1 TNDKPTEAGDYT
13 VTAASPS
20 GAAASDAFTIAPKIL
35 AWNARGVSVNAKVYD
50 GETGAVLSG
59 IPGLTGIARGDE
71 GKVTLDPILA
81 EADFDTAAVGK
92 NKTVTVTGYAL
103 TGEKA
108 FNYALPAAL
117 TLKGEIKAL
126 SGSDAPLVTPDLSA
140 PELIKLIDTP
150 PIYKADPATDAEL
163 WNMVYALR
171 EDTAFRSLTP
181 ESSASLLF
189 MDLELVRASDGAAY
203 SLANGESIKVVFP
216 YPNATIAQRSNNYHF
231 VLLHYKASGTESI
244 PVKAES
250 YGIEVTLT
258 ELSPYVLAWAQIKTG
273 GGGGG
278 SAPVET
284 VTPEP
289 VAPVTVSKATLTHI
303 SGLNRVETSVA
314 ISRQGWTSA
323 ETVILAPGGQNNL
336 IDALAVAPLAGQEKA
351 PILLSTGSLDPGVV
365 AEIQRLGA
373 KKVYAV
379 GAINQAVIDALQA
392 VLPGVEVETLKGANR
407 FETANLINAKLAAPQ
422 GTFVVGYNAIA
433 DAVSAASFAAAN
445 GYAIQIAS
453 PDGSVSA
460 APTGTA
466 YVLGGPTLVQDV
478 AGATRLYGATRYET
492 NKAIRD
498 ALTFEYT
505 NIYTADGNTLVD
517 ALTGSALAAQTK
529 SAVVLLP
536 GNDPTGTDFGAITTE
551 TKVYAFGG

>member
-1 TNDKPTEAGDYT
+1 MPKISKNLCYNSVTFADVNTSVSGGVTVREENQAAVQLLSAAAEVLESQAIGYKMSFRSMGGTPLEAISNIAPGSQVSAPAAPERAGYIFAGWYADEAYTAPWSFASAVDADMTLFANWNPLDEGGPGSVPLQSVSLDRTALTLTVGATGTLNVSYSPADTTDSKTVNWTSSAPNVATVTGGVVTAVSAGTAT
-13 VTAASPS
+13 VTATVGDKTASC
-20 GAAASDAFTIAPKIL
+20 L
-35 AWNARGVSVNAKVYD
+35 
-50 GETGAVLSG
+50 
-59 IPGLTGIARGDE
+59 
-71 GKVTLDPILA
+71 
-81 EADFDTAAVGK
+81 
-92 NKTVTVTGYAL
+92 VTVTR
-103 TGEKA
+103 
-108 FNYALPAAL
+108 
-117 TLKGEIKAL
+117 
-126 SGSDAPLVTPDLSA
+126 SG
-140 PELIKLIDTP
+140 
-150 PIYKADPATDAEL
+150 
-163 WNMVYALR
+163 
-171 EDTAFRSLTP
+171 
-181 ESSASLLF
+181 
-189 MDLELVRASDGAAY
+189 G
-203 SLANGESIKVVFP
+203 
-216 YPNATIAQRSNNYHF
+216 
-231 VLLHYKASGTESI
+231 
-244 PVKAES
+244 
-250 YGIEVTLT
+250 
-258 ELSPYVLAWAQIKTG
+258 TG

-278 SAPVET
+278 GGTPPVDPDPVSSVT
-284 VTPEP
+284 AVTPGTP
-289 VAPVTVSKATLTHI
+289 GVTVSKATLTHI

-373 KKVYAV
+373 KKIYAV
-379 GAINQAVIDALQA
+379 GAISSAVIDALKA
-392 VLPGVEVETLKGANR
+392 ALPGVTVEVLKGSNR
-407 FETANLINAKLAAPQ
+407 FETAALINAKLTAPQ

-445 GYAIQIAS
+445 GYAIQIAG

-466 YVLGGPTLVQDV
+466 YVLGGPTLVNEV

-492 NKAIRD
+492 NRAIRD

-529 SAVVLLP
+529 AAVVLLP
-536 GNDPTGTDFGAITTE
+536 GNDPTGADFGKITTE